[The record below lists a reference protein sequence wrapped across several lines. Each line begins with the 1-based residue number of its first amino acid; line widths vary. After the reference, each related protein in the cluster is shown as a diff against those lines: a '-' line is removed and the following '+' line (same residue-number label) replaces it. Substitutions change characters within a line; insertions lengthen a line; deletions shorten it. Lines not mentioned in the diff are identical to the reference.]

1 MRDRFGVRGRA
12 LAGYVLDGAAHEL
25 VMMGMMSMHE
35 GDREYARRCYLS
47 SIRYRP
53 LNLKT
58 YARLAWAAMPASVAQ
73 AVSAILSASL
83 LRSLSGPPFLEERP
97 R

>member
-1 MRDRFGVRGRA
+1 
-12 LAGYVLDGAAHEL
+12 
-25 VMMGMMSMHE
+25 MMGMMSCE
-35 GDREYARRCYLS
+35 GDREYARRCYLR

-53 LNLKT
+53 LKLKT

-73 AVSAILSASL
+73 PMSAMLSASL